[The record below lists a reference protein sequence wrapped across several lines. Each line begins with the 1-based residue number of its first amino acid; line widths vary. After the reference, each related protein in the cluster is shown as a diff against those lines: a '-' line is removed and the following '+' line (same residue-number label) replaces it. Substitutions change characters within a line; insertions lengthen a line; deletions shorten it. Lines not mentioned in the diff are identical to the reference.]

1 MNQLTQIVQ
10 DINNDLKEIRQ
21 MLADRSKEL
30 ERREKFD
37 EEISRQI
44 REILNKREYEHR
56 HTRIKP
62 DDSRLRAGRI
72 HAGSESL

>member
-44 REILNKREYEHR
+44 REIYESRKRHE
-56 HTRIKP
+56 
-62 DDSRLRAGRI
+62 
-72 HAGSESL
+72 